1 MNLNDY
7 FDPVELEKPEEYI
20 PVTDSIFGRS
30 IRVNTPSNPIDE
42 ISDYQIALIGIP
54 EDRDSHNKGTALAPD
69 RIRGKL
75 YQLFR
80 VDNKSRIID
89 LGNLK
94 HGNTFNDTFMA
105 LRDVLS
111 ELINNQ
117 VVSVILGGSQDLTR
131 ACFSAFEQL
140 RNAVNL
146 VTIDS
151 TIDAINTD
159 SGSSNFLIKTLTSNR
174 LFEYTNLGHQQY
186 LTDMNC
192 LKLLE
197 NRNFESI
204 RLGNIREKIFLA
216 EPILR
221 DADLVSFDIGALRQ
235 GDAPARKNTS
245 PNGLFADEAC
255 QIARYSGM
263 GNRILCFGIFEVNP
277 KFDINEITSHIA
289 AQMIWYFIEGFSIR
303 KSEYPSPGSNEF
315 KVFIISHDDM
325 EHDITFLKSI
335 KTGRWWMEVPVV
347 KAGRKIMVA
356 CSQEDYQQACN
367 HDIPD
372 LWWKSFRKLN

>member
-7 FDPVELEKPEEYI
+7 FDPVELEKPEEFV
-20 PVTDSIFGRS
+20 PDTDLSFGRD
-30 IRVNTPSNPIDE
+30 IMVNTPSNPIDE
-42 ISDYQIALIGIP
+42 ISDYQIALIGVP
-54 EDRDSHNKGTALAPD
+54 EDRNSHNKGTALAPK

-80 VDNKSRIID
+80 VNDKTRIID

-94 HGNTFNDTFMA
+94 PGNTFNDTSVA
-105 LRDVLS
+105 LRDVLI
-111 ELINNQ
+111 ELISNQ
-117 VVSVILGGSQDLTR
+117 VTAIILGGSQDMTI
-131 ACFSAFEQL
+131 ACFTAFEQSKSS
-140 RNAVNL
+140 VNL

-151 TIDAINTD
+151 TIDAVSSL
-159 SGSSNFLIKTLTSNR
+159 SGSCHYLTKMLGNKK
-174 LFEYTNLGHQQY
+174 LFKFTNIGHQQY

-192 LKLLE
+192 LELLE
-197 NRNFESI
+197 KSNFESI
-204 RLGNIREKIFLA
+204 RLGNIREKIFLV
-216 EPILR
+216 EPLLR
-221 DADLVSFDIGALRQ
+221 DSHLVSFDIGALRQ
-235 GDAPARKNTS
+235 GDAPARISTS
-245 PNGLFADEAC
+245 PNGFFAHEAC

-263 GNRILCFGIFEVNP
+263 GDMISCFGIFEVNP
-277 KFDINEITSHIA
+277 KFDINDLTSHVA
-289 AQMIWYFIEGFSIR
+289 AQMVWYFIEGFSIR
-303 KSEYPSPGSNEF
+303 KIEYPSSESNDF
-315 KVFIISHDDM
+315 KVFIISHDKM